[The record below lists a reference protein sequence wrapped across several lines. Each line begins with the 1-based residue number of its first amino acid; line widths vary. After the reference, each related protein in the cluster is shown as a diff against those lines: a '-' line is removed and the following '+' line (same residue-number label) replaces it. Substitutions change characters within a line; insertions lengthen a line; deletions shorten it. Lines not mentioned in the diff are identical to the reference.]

1 MKTTLF
7 ISVAFLCFFIT
18 PGKPTFHN
26 AQIKLSPVAN
36 YADTIDGAD
45 KNDSTDVLDEVNKI
59 NSDKRFTLPVEFRK
73 GHVENTG
80 FENYI
85 TITDYGYSI
94 QLPASNGVPTPA
106 WYEDNIFVSGGFG
119 SKQFY
124 SFEAE
129 TGRLNWAVNLDDDG
143 PSSPVIE
150 DSIIIFNT
158 ESCTIF
164 AVNIRTGKEIWSYWL
179 GDPLMSTPAAS
190 NGIVFT
196 TYPAAINYTEDSK
209 LNTLGATYSHAVIAF
224 DLHNGKILWQKR
236 IDGDALSSP
245 VAHDSTL
252 HLVSLSG
259 TYYTLHQRTGEFISA
274 KHFRATSAP
283 VIAGGKAY
291 MSMRAD
297 RQGEKVAEQLSVID
311 MRSIRQDTTYAK
323 KEAPYLDAKVQ
334 DQSALKSAALSDD
347 VANGFASGAPA
358 NSGWTKA
365 NDNIGQSNVST
376 LQNFYGSRLLNSGG
390 INYTTMGDELISMD
404 ATTGKEN
411 WKFKID
417 GDLQESGGYLAT
429 APVRAGNYLLIATL
443 KGEII
448 LIDAGSGTE
457 VKKYMIN
464 EPVRTQ
470 PVAMK
475 GWIYVSTT
483 TGKLVAIN
491 TGDVSITGWPML
503 GGDNERS
510 NKPL

>member
-1 MKTTLF
+1 MRTALL
-7 ISVAFLCFFIT
+7 ISIACLCSFIT
-18 PGKPTFHN
+18 PYATHSDAGHISKSSVH
-26 AQIKLSPVAN
+26 I
-36 YADTIDGAD
+36 YADSLVAAE
-45 KNDSTDVLDEVNKI
+45 KNDSTDVLAEVNKI
-59 NSDKRFTLPVEFRK
+59 NGDKRFTLPVEFRK

-80 FENYI
+80 FKNYI

-106 WYEDNIFVSGGFG
+106 WYQDNIYVSGGFG
-119 SKQFY
+119 SKQFF

-129 TGRLNWAVNLDDDG
+129 TGQLNWAVNLDDDG

-150 DSIIIFNT
+150 DSIIVFNT

-164 AVNIRTGKEIWSYWL
+164 AVNIRTGKEIWSWWL
-179 GDPLMSTPAAS
+179 GDPLMSAPAAS

-196 TYPAAINYTEDSK
+196 TYPAAIPYTEDAE

-259 TYYTLHQRTGEFISA
+259 TYYTMHQRTGEFISA

-283 VIAGGKAY
+283 VIADGKAY

-311 MRSIRQDTTYAK
+311 MRSIKQDTSYAK

-334 DQSALKSAALSDD
+334 EQSALKNFAMGDD
-347 VANGFASGAPA
+347 AANGFGAGAPA

-417 GDLQESGGYLAT
+417 GDLQQSGGYLAT

-448 LIDAGSGTE
+448 LIDATSGKE

-483 TGKLVAIN
+483 TGKLAAIN
-491 TGDVSITGWPML
+491 TGDITITGWPML